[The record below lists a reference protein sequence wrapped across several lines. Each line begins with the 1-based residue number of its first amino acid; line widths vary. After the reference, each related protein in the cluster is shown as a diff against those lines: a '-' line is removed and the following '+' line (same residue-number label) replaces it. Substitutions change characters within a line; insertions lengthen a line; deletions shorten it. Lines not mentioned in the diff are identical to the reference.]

1 MQTLIRL
8 LEGGVVMTTRTT
20 SHLHRAGERRR
31 IEQRTTARSKS
42 DPEDLCPL
50 TSLQTASFSR
60 TKRASR
66 QRPGAQA
73 QVHGRPLYRSYDG
86 KRASEARTRSD
97 SHPKRD
103 ITRNHHS
110 EETTTSGTISSRASR
125 RIIHPRRSHVR
136 TNDILTL
143 NLQRCFCGTPYFGV

>member
-8 LEGGVVMTTRTT
+8 LEGGVVMTIRTT
-20 SHLHRAGERRR
+20 SHLHRAGERHR

-42 DPEDLCPL
+42 NHENLCPL
-50 TSLQTASFSR
+50 ISLQTASVSR

-66 QRPGAQA
+66 QRPGAQT

-86 KRASEARTRSD
+86 KRAAEARTRSD

-103 ITRNHHS
+103 ITHNHHF
-110 EETTTSGTISSRASR
+110 EETTSGTISSRASR
-125 RIIHPRRSHVR
+125 RIIHSRRSHVR

-143 NLQRCFCGTPYFGV
+143 DLQRCFCGTPYFGN